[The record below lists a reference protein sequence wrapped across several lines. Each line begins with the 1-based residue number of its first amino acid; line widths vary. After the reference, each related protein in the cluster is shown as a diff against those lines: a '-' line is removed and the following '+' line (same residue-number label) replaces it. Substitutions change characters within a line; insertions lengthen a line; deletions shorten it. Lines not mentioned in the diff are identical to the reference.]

1 MKVMHDGRPVT
12 VDVSADGEGLVSHA
26 GSALL
31 VRVAD
36 KTGLTRAMSQRLAS
50 AKERHAGHDWG
61 AVVRD
66 LAVMIADGGECLAD
80 LRGLRDQRP
89 LFGEVASDSTAYR
102 VIERIAADPALLSGL
117 RAARA
122 VARSRAWELGGRP
135 ELLTIDQDATF
146 VTAHSLKDG
155 AAGHYKG
162 GFGFAPLM
170 VYLEESGEALA
181 GCCGPATVALTM
193 PPTRSRPQK

>member
-1 MKVMHDGRPVT
+1 VMHDGRPVT
-12 VDVSADGEGLVSHA
+12 ADVSADGEGLVSHA

-31 VRVAD
+31 ARMAD
-36 KTGLTRAMSQRLAS
+36 KIGLTRALSLRLAS
-50 AKERHAGHDWG
+50 AKERCAAHHGG

-66 LAVMIADGGECLAD
+66 LAVMIADRGDCLAD
-80 LRGLRDQRP
+80 LWGLRDQRP

-122 VARSRAWELGGRP
+122 MVRSRAWELGVRP
-135 ELLTIDQDATF
+135 ELVTIDQDATF
-146 VTAHSLKDG
+146 VTAHSLKEG

-170 VYLEESGEALA
+170 IYLDESGEALA
-181 GCCGPATVALTM
+181 SLLRPGNRGATT
-193 PPTRSRPQK
+193 PPTRLRRQK

>member
-1 MKVMHDGRPVT
+1 MMHDGRPVT

-31 VRVAD
+31 AQMAD
-36 KTGLTRAMSQRLAS
+36 KTGLTRAMSLQFAS
-50 AKERHAGHDWG
+50 AKERRTGHDWG

-102 VIERIAADPALLSGL
+102 VIEQIAADPGCFQDCEL
-117 RAARA
+117 RALWR
-122 VARSRAWELGGRP
+122 VRVLG
-135 ELLTIDQDATF
+135 
-146 VTAHSLKDG
+146 SL
-155 AAGHYKG
+155 AAG
-162 GFGFAPLM
+162 P
-170 VYLEESGEALA
+170 SG
-181 GCCGPATVALTM
+181 
-193 PPTRSRPQK
+193 